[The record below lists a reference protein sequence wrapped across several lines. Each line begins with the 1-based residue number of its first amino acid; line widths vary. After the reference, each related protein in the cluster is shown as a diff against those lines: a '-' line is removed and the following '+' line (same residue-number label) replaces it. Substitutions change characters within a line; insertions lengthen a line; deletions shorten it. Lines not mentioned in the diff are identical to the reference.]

1 MSIRI
6 GIVGPADSVKQ
17 IMTVTKEFP
26 DVHFTP
32 FVYENVYQVDELLLN
47 NLIPIDQW
55 FFSGVLNYHYALEKQ
70 LVDQEYAIF
79 PPLYGS
85 SFFGTLLEAQLKA
98 NKVFKSISIDS
109 IANDELEKTLSFYDL
124 EALQFKNFPFSDYTY
139 IHDLTNFHE
148 ELYRAGKTDLAVTFT
163 NYAYVRLKEKNIPV
177 YRMKPSYLSVKLTL
191 NVLIE
196 RAYAKRLKKTQIGI
210 IGCFADFQVDEED
223 IYYPYQMKQEELDL
237 KKELLFLA
245 KEVRGSFISLG
256 NGLYLIY
263 TNRGEIRSETRELMV
278 HLSKKM
284 KSTHKLPIYFSIG
297 YGDTASS
304 AEQHARLG
312 LRNRRDGTAIVIVEE
327 DKQIS
332 ILGKEDLPSTLQYS
346 VVSLGEEWEEKIK
359 DLGVS
364 VSTVSR
370 LISLSSYYHKREFS
384 SQDVSRWLNCSL
396 RNARRIL
403 KELERGDV
411 LKQCGEIHTGGRG
424 RPLKL
429 YCFYHP

>member
-17 IMTVTKEFP
+17 ILTVTKEFP

-32 FVYENVYQVDELLLN
+32 FIYENVYQVDELLLN
-47 NLIPIDQW
+47 NPIPIDQW
-55 FFSGVLNYHYALEKQ
+55 FFSGVLNYHYALEKD
-70 LVDQEYAIF
+70 LIDEEYAIF

-98 NKVFKSISIDS
+98 AKVFQSISIDS
-109 IANDELEKTLSFYDL
+109 IANEELKKTLSFYDL
-124 EALQFKNFPFSDYTY
+124 KALQFENFPFTDYTY
-139 IHDLTNFHE
+139 IHELTSFHE
-148 ELYRAGKTDLAVTFT
+148 DLYRKGKTELAVTFT
-163 NYAYVRLKEKNIPV
+163 NYAYVRLKKKKVPV
-177 YRMKPSYLSVKLTL
+177 FRMKPSYLSVKLTL

-196 RAYAKRLKKTQIGI
+196 RAYAQRLKKTQMGI
-210 IGCFADFQVDEED
+210 LGCFADFQVDEEEV
-223 IYYPYQMKQEELDL
+223 YYPYQMKQEELDL

-245 KEVRGSFISLG
+245 KKVSGSFISIG

-263 TNRGEIRSETRELMV
+263 TNRGEITQEVREHMI
-278 HLSKKM
+278 HLSSKM
-284 KSTHKLPIYFSIG
+284 ITSHELPLYFSIG

-312 LRNRRDGTAIVIVEE
+312 LRDRRDEKSIVVVDEN
-327 DKQIS
+327 KQIS
-332 ILGKEDLPSTLQYS
+332 VITKDDLPGSLQYS
-346 VVSLGEEWEEKIK
+346 MVSLGKKWEEDLK

-370 LISLSSYYHKREFS
+370 LISLSNYYHKREFS
-384 SQDVSRWLNCSL
+384 SQDISRWLNCSM

-403 KELERGDV
+403 NELERGDV
-411 LKQCGEIHTGGRG
+411 LRQCGEIHTGGRG

-429 YCFYHP
+429 YCFSDQ